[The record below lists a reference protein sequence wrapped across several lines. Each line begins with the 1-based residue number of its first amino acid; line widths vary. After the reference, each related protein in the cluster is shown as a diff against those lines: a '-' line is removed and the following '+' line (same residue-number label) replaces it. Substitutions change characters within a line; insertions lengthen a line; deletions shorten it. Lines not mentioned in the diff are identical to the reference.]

1 MYPQAKQL
9 PSLKPFPLPMEGGH
23 GFRAAG
29 GLDFGHSPDPGV
41 PGTLLMAG
49 QLNPQN
55 VFTSGTEQG

>member
-1 MYPQAKQL
+1 
-9 PSLKPFPLPMEGGH
+9 MEGGH

-29 GLDFGHSPDPGV
+29 GLDFGHSPDPGI